1 MQIETER
8 LFLVALTVEQIRLWT
23 QNIPALEEAMRCRY
37 QAEPMEGAFIKV
49 VEKQAEKAAAD
60 EKNLLYYTFWFL
72 VRKSDRMVVG
82 SACFKNKPNENGEV
96 EIGYGLGKDFEHNG
110 YMAEGVKAMCEWA
123 LQQSGVSHVMAETDR
138 NNAAS
143 ENVLKRCG
151 FQLHKQAETNWWCR
165 S

>member
-8 LFLVALTVEQIRLWT
+8 LFLVTLTVEQIRLWT
-23 QNIPALEEAMRCRY
+23 QDMPALEEAMNCRC

-49 VEKQAEKAAAD
+49 VEKQAEKATAD

-72 VRKSDRMVVG
+72 VRKSDRIVVG

-110 YMAEGVKAMCEWA
+110 YMTECVKAMCDWA
-123 LQQSGVSHVMAETDR
+123 LKQPNIACVIAETDID
-138 NNAAS
+138 NPAS

-151 FQLHKQAETNWWCR
+151 FQLYKQTETNWWQL
-165 S
+165 